1 MRKKNDIETELDQKE
16 FENEINRDL
25 SHQYNKIEV
34 KEKLTEGKNPY
45 VLGGMN
51 FFVTLV
57 ILEIF
62 YWVVK
67 ANVNFFTLGFSLEF
81 FGTLDPF
88 IHIAILVLCVNSV
101 IQKRSVLD
109 SIIDR
114 WPF

>member
-16 FENEINRDL
+16 FENEIKRDL
-25 SHQYNKIEV
+25 SDQYNSIEV

-45 VLGGMN
+45 VLSAMN

-57 ILEIF
+57 IFEIL
-62 YWVVK
+62 YWLIK
-67 ANVNFFTLGFSLEF
+67 ANVNYFTFGFSVDF
-81 FGTLDPF
+81 FGAMDPF
-88 IHIAILVLCVNSV
+88 IHLVILLLCVLSV
-101 IQKRSVLD
+101 LNKRSVLD